1 MPSAVKDV
9 QSDSQMGTLLKL
21 LNELKTLLNQN
32 QQNNDFIP
40 NHTIQNESQVN
51 KDFVEEPEK
60 CIPTLF
66 SKKQQNDNIA
76 GEPNNKIS
84 TKNQQKIDIVEK
96 AVEDH
101 CNTDINQLNNDSLKE
116 SKNLASSWNQG
127 NSTYYEES
135 KNILNQ
141 AQQHENAANLAEEKE
156 TTKESQNHVPPK
168 GRNLTSST
176 IEKSPSSRH
185 ELPKGY
191 QLDVDMSS
199 PCCPKIEYISESAN
213 KKTKKTIK
221 EYVKRKESE
230 SLHCKETLEN
240 YSTRN
245 SSPSPRQLPTCT
257 TPICTRRLRQSLSS
271 PGGSPANSS
280 PAVIKRNAK
289 GETPLHVATIKGNI
303 SRVRELLADG
313 VNPNVKDNAG
323 WTPLHEACNHGH
335 KQIVEVLLDHGAFIN
350 VPGLDNDTPLHD
362 SVNNMRLEIV
372 ELLVTRGAD
381 IHARNLYG
389 YTPLDVAKTR
399 EVRDFLERCFQKAPV
414 TTYENNLMVCNEQP
428 EQLVLLG
435 TGLNNIQKT
444 QLQKCASLL
453 KGSLASNFSSDVSH
467 IVVACNKNG
476 YCQRTLKYLHGV
488 LTGKWIVTFQWVE
501 VCLEDKQRVA
511 EEGFEVPGTTN
522 QPNSNGAT
530 RGRLNKQKQLPS
542 LFVGCHFYFHGNFV
556 SPCPP
561 KEDLIA
567 LVKEGGGVVLTRE
580 PRPEVL
586 EMEKP
591 TVPYHAAPSSDLS
604 SVSYFIVSQNTTTGY
619 RYNLKSPL
627 ICHVSCFWL
636 LDCIGAFEILGVDGI
651 IKNQ

>member
-1 MPSAVKDV
+1 MATWERTRNCLVLLEKSLSCKLCDGILDDPFIIGNCEHVFCKKCITRHQGNFCPLCFMPSAVKDV

-191 QLDVDMSS
+191 Q
-199 PCCPKIEYISESAN
+199 
-213 KKTKKTIK
+213 
-221 EYVKRKESE
+221 
-230 SLHCKETLEN
+230 
-240 YSTRN
+240 
-245 SSPSPRQLPTCT
+245 QLPTCT

-453 KGSLASNFSSDVSH
+453 KGSLASNFSSD
-467 IVVACNKNG
+467 G
-476 YCQRTLKYLHGV
+476 
-488 LTGKWIVTFQWVE
+488 VE